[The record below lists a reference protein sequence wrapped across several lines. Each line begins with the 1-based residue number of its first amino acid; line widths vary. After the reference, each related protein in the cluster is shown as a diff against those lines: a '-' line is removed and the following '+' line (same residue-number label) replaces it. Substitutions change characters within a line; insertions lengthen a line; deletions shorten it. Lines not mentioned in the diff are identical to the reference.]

1 MINNAS
7 QNKIKEYITIVEKV
21 AKVEHRRIPSH
32 MVDYEEL
39 VSIGIIAVQAMIK
52 NKTPEQLEKY
62 NSSYIATAVRWAIR
76 NELRNRYK
84 WYTLKHSKA
93 SEDESAEEEEA
104 LYEKWIKIYSNE
116 IEKIYRSEERR
127 VGKECRSR
135 WSPYH

>member
-1 MINNAS
+1 MMNNVS

-62 NSSYIATAVRWAIR
+62 NITFKKIPRDIR
-76 NELRNRYK
+76 EF
-84 WYTLKHSKA
+84 
-93 SEDESAEEEEA
+93 
-104 LYEKWIKIYSNE
+104 
-116 IEKIYRSEERR
+116 
-127 VGKECRSR
+127 
-135 WSPYH
+135 